1 MEKERSTSCS
11 VAKWKGRMAGG
22 MPSSG
27 LSVTLQVDP
36 TFVPNGSGGVMMMP
50 LTARWLDPWK
60 PWKLEVPENCHT
72 PRIPWYA
79 EMRWV
84 SIRNIGNCPI
94 IDFIL
99 NPPTGKSD
107 SHQDWSCHHHDVS
120 MPERRRI
127 SSDQWRW
134 FWEKAYLSYYAFLW
148 LIELRDDEGW
158 VWMIPMPIERKLI
171 RKPMVSQGMRLTAC
185 ISAISL
191 SHRWRE
197 ATSLAQVLANH
208 RSHSQLIWCALEVW
222 DGFDMSWCY
231 GIYPDETWS
240 NLTSGSTGF
249 GKPISLRVSRG
260 EPKHQNTS
268 ESCAHGVKSPSPSR
282 STVVVCLKVFHP
294 SKGLISSPAKTC

>member
-1 MEKERSTSCS
+1 MGC
-11 VAKWKGRMAGG
+11 
-22 MPSSG
+22 PG

-60 PWKLEVPENCHT
+60 PWKPWMLEVAENCRT
-72 PRIPWYA
+72 PRIPWLILA
-79 EMRWV
+79 IAPFID
-84 SIRNIGNCPI
+84 SIYS
-94 IDFIL
+94 IL
-99 NPPTGKSD
+99 NPTATGKSD

-127 SSDQWRW
+127 SSNQWRW
-134 FWEKAYLSYYAFLW
+134 FWKKAYLSYYAFLW

-158 VWMIPMPIERKLI
+158 VWIIPMPIERKHI

-208 RSHSQLIWCALEVW
+208 RSHSQLIWCALEVL

-231 GIYPDETWS
+231 GIYPDETWL